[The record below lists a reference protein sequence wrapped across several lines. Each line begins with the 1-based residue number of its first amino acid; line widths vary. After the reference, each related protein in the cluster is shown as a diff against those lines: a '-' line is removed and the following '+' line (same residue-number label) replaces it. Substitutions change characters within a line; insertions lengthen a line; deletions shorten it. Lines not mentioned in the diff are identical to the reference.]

1 MGGRSSSFRR
11 SGGATRSSEQRR
23 NALNEY
29 ALNEYKKYRNEY
41 IRVYREAQ
49 KAGKLHDRS
58 VQANLQFLNER
69 GAEIMNSIK

>member
-1 MGGRSSSFRR
+1 MI
-11 SGGATRSSEQRR
+11 TDEQRL

-29 ALNEYKKYRNEY
+29 NKYRNEY
-41 IRVYREAQ
+41 IRVYKEAQ

-69 GAEIMNSIK
+69 GAEIINSTL

>member
-1 MGGRSSSFRR
+1 MM
-11 SGGATRSSEQRR
+11 TDEQRL

-29 ALNEYKKYRNEY
+29 NKYRDEY
-41 IRVYREAQ
+41 IRVYKEAQ

-69 GAEIMNSIK
+69 GAEIMNSTL